1 MREGRSVLWWEAPG
15 SGAGTE
21 GRLLLPP
28 VRGVMRG
35 NRAWRRRE
43 AAWAAGRGVWRSLD
57 KEMMKRERYIYQGGG
72 DGWEGVKRTNC
83 STTTTGNT
91 ALLTHPEG
99 RADPSAS
106 LAQRQYRSPGLGVGG
121 TPAPDRTR
129 VPELGMGWLINKRH
143 TGSKGCRRV
152 RVAFVGQGRVR
163 KDVTGFFGRVAGS
176 SRERLCPQSPRARF
190 LQSHLHPHSLAGRSA
205 RPAPPGDS
213 STSHPT
219 PTPARLARSAQ
230 SWGAVRT
237 MFRG

>member
-1 MREGRSVLWWEAPG
+1 MREARSVLWWEAPG

-21 GRLLLPP
+21 GQLLLPP

-106 LAQRQYRSPGLGVGG
+106 LVPRQYRSSGLGVGG

-129 VPELGMGWLINKRH
+129 VPELGIGWLINKRH
-143 TGSKGCRRV
+143 TGSKGCRACARSFCGAGEGAG
-152 RVAFVGQGRVR
+152 RRCCFFWPRGRVIAGETVPAVAESTIPA
-163 KDVTGFFGRVAGS
+163 KSSSPAQPGRPVSPPRPARGQQHQ
-176 SRERLCPQSPRARF
+176 PPHPHPRA
-190 LQSHLHPHSLAGRSA
+190 PRSQ
-205 RPAPPGDS
+205 RPELGC
-213 STSHPT
+213 
-219 PTPARLARSAQ
+219 
-230 SWGAVRT
+230 GADYV
-237 MFRG
+237 